1 MKLFEEPK
9 LELIAFAVEDVV
21 STSTQEELPP
31 VIGSPLDPMACV
43 G

>member
-21 STSTQEELPP
+21 STSTATEEPP
-31 VIGSPLDPMACV
+31 ALGGMIGDVCV
-43 G
+43 S